1 MISAKYDDRPLLG
14 RVTGVMQEEVMIDW
28 MVGSYSGSWREW
40 RGRSRGKAVVFTDT
54 IKKKDILLCNIALTK
69 SCRLKSDQVTC
80 LKELYSKY

>member
-40 RGRSRGKAVVFTDT
+40 RGRSGGKAVVFTDT

-69 SCRLKSDQVTC
+69 SRRLKPDQVTC